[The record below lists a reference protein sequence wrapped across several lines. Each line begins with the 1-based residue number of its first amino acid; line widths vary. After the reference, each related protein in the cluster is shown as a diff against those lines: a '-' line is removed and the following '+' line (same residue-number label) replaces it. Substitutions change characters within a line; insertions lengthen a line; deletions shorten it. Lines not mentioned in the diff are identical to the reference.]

1 MLTNQHHDNAD
12 QEFSERLV
20 VEATE
25 PEVKQPPMYRVL
37 LLNDDYTPMD
47 FVIQVL
53 MRFFNMPEEQA
64 IQTMLQV
71 HTRGVGNC
79 GIFTR
84 EIAETKV
91 HQVTEHAR
99 SNQHPLMCTME
110 TA

>member
-1 MLTNQHHDNAD
+1 MSDNQHHNDPDPDLAG
-12 QEFSERLV
+12 ELA
-20 VEATE
+20 VEAAE
-25 PEVKQPPMYRVL
+25 PETKEPPMYRVL

-47 FVIQVL
+47 FVIQIL
-53 MRFFNMPEEQA
+53 MRFFNMSEELA
-64 IQTMLQV
+64 TQTMLQV

-110 TA
+110 AL